1 MEVEKD
7 TVSKVLKDA
16 TMQTMN
22 MEISNIVYQKYIKS
36 GPHMNEN
43 MLANEVER

>member
-7 TVSKVLKDA
+7 TVSKVLRDA
-16 TMQTMN
+16 TIQEMN
-22 MEISNIVYQKYIKS
+22 IEISNILYQKFLKS
-36 GPHMNEN
+36 GPHINEA